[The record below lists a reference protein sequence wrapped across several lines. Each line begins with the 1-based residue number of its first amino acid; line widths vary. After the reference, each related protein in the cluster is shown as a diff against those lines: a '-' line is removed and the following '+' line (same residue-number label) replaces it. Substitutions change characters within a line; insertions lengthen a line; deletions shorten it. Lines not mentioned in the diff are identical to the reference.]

1 MHLVNR
7 LTLLTFLLIFL
18 LLQNSNAADE
28 PLKAL
33 KNELLS
39 YFPIVNGKVLKV
51 EGEQVTLD
59 KGSNGGLKKG
69 QRVSLFE
76 ETVSLL
82 HPVTGQVIGKAE
94 KTVGVA
100 EIVSVEKESALAK
113 VIEGKVS
120 QNQKEEIQ
128 FKIPRSKIK
137 ILFAQGDTEWAIG
150 EAYYRELKDSQRFE
164 LIDAAVNIVD
174 INQLLKDPK
183 GADILLFLRS
193 AKKNGS
199 LILTQ
204 EVYWIKDSKKL
215 TSSNVELSPLVLNDF
230 RRKYSSLIVPE
241 GHTLLSYRLSR
252 GINRIAVGNITG
264 KENVQILIASDSEIS
279 LYSME
284 LDLKLIDSFK
294 IPVSGDIIWFDIGD
308 IDKDGIDEIVFSL
321 KSGNRVFS
329 SIVKWSNG
337 KFNEISRLS
346 DLFLRVYDGKLIGQA
361 FSPALGFEGDI
372 FYIKPQG
379 QGSGYDKIEVLR
391 LPVKANIYDFYVF
404 GDIFYKWEDTGFLV
418 VYDKRGV
425 PLWRSNEPLGFGTQ
439 YEKQTGIAE
448 LSLGKWNVHSRIK
461 AAANGIIVIEK
472 KPLVDFVN
480 ISLLGYRSS
489 KLKLLQWTGIGMEE
503 VDITEE
509 MSGEIL
515 DYYSSGDRLYVLVKP
530 PLGINFKRILQGENP
545 FETYLHVLSFKY

>member
-1 MHLVNR
+1 MHFVLR
-7 LTLLTFLLIFL
+7 LTLLTLLFIFL
-18 LLQNSNAADE
+18 LSKNSIAE
-28 PLKAL
+28 TESLKAL
-33 KNELLS
+33 KDELLS
-39 YFPIVNGKVLKV
+39 YFPVINGKVLKV
-51 EGEQVTLD
+51 ENEGLILD
-59 KGSNGGLKKG
+59 KGSSNGLKKG
-69 QRVSLFE
+69 QRVTLFE

-82 HPVTGQVIGKAE
+82 HPVTGQIIGKAE
-94 KTVGVA
+94 KTLGVA

-120 QNQKEEIQ
+120 KNQKEEIQ

-164 LIDAAVNIVD
+164 LIDAPVNVVE
-174 INQLLKDPK
+174 INQLLKEPK

-204 EVYWIKDSKKL
+204 EVYWIKDSKQL
-215 TSSNVELSPLVLNDF
+215 TSSRVELSSLVLNEL
-230 RRKYSSLIVPE
+230 RRKYASLIVPE

-264 KENVQILIASDSEIS
+264 KESVQILIASDSEVS
-279 LYSME
+279 LYSLD
-284 LDLKLIDSFK
+284 LDLKQIDSFK

-308 IDKDGIDEIVFSL
+308 IDKDGVDEIVFSL
-321 KSGNRVFS
+321 KSGNSVFS
-329 SIVKWSNG
+329 SIIKWSSG
-337 KFNEISRLS
+337 RFNEISRLN
-346 DLFLRVYDGKLIGQA
+346 DFFLRVYDGKLIGQA
-361 FSPALGFEGDI
+361 FSPSLGFDGEI
-372 FYIKPQG
+372 FYIKPQS
-379 QGSGYDKIEVLR
+379 SGYDKIEVLR

-404 GDIFYKWEDTGFLV
+404 GEIVYKWEDTGFLV
-418 VYDKRGV
+418 VYDKKGV

-439 YEKQTGIAE
+439 FEKQTGIAE

-461 AAANGIIVIEK
+461 AVANGIVVIEK

-515 DYYSSGDRLYVLVKP
+515 DYSLSGDRLYVLVKP
-530 PLGINFKRILQGENP
+530 PFGINFKRILQGENP